1 MPAPALNLGVS
12 LHCLANPCAPEHIA
26 QLAHSAVQTLELPP
40 QLPTWPRA
48 NELAEALKDLFATS
62 HVRAESVHSMFG
74 GAHDISLVDDDA
86 RRVGVRSVC
95 TAVDMAADF
104 KARFIVVHASAE
116 PVEDGERDARL
127 GQCRAS
133 LEEIGPYAAEAG
145 VGVAVE
151 LLPRTC
157 LGRNA
162 DELLALVDGLDSDV
176 FGLCLDTNHNMDR
189 PAELSDIARHIGGR
203 LREVHV
209 SDYDGIDEKH
219 WMPGQGVVDWPA
231 LIAALHDVGFNGP
244 FNYECTPSGESFG
257 ERLANLEQNFLALAA
272 SA

>member
-12 LHCLANPCAPEHIA
+12 LHCLASPCAPEDVA

-48 NELAEALKDLFATS
+48 DELADALKVLFASS

-74 GAHDISLVDDDA
+74 GVHDISLIDEDA
-86 RRVGVRSVC
+86 RRIGVRSVC
-95 TAVDMAADF
+95 NAVDMAADF
-104 KARFIVVHASAE
+104 AARFIVVHASGE
-116 PVEDGERDARL
+116 PIEGRERAARL
-127 GQCRAS
+127 GQCRTS
-133 LEEIGPYAAEAG
+133 LEEIGLYAAAAG

-162 DELLALVDGLDSDV
+162 AELLALVGGLDSGV
-176 FGLCLDTNHNMDR
+176 FGVCLDTNHNMDR
-189 PAELSDIARHIGGR
+189 PAELPDVARRIGSR
-203 LREVHV
+203 LWELHV
-209 SDYDGIDEKH
+209 SDYDGVDEKH

-231 LIAALHDVGFNGP
+231 LIAALHEIGFDGP
-244 FNYECTPSGESFG
+244 FNYECTPAGESFG
-257 ERLANLEQNFLALAA
+257 ERLDNIERSFSMLAG
-272 SA
+272 ST